1 MKDRVSGPLHYPTLP
16 SHGIPPSSVMTIV
29 LLVSINL
36 PSSSPQ
42 SQHTARAAVLFA
54 ISENVLLSVALLLHS
69 NKIAT
74 LPLLEELAFSCNG
87 ADIDNLRAPFDMS
100 LWKALDAR
108 AHQLSGKSFRALNV
122 DIFCPE
128 GYLSNGI
135 IRMISKSPSVTGI
148 LNAAPWKDGPLQASR
163 YLH

>member
-16 SHGIPPSSVMTIV
+16 SHGIPLISVMTMILPV
-29 LLVSINL
+29 PINL

-42 SQHTARAAVLFA
+42 SQHPARAAVLFA

-87 ADIDNLRAPFDMS
+87 VDIDNLRAPFDMS

-122 DIFCPE
+122 DIFRPE
-128 GYLSNGI
+128 AHDRRSGN
-135 IRMISKSPSVTGI
+135 
-148 LNAAPWKDGPLQASR
+148 D
-163 YLH
+163 